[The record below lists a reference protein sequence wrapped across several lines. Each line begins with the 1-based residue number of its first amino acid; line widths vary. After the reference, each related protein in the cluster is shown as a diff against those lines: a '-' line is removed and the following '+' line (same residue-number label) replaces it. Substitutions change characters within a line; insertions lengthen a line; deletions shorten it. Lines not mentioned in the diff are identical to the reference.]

1 MNRTSPPTRIFLAS
15 FLLLIGLVL
24 SGCSQGGADL
34 ILHNGTLWTGDADN
48 PRVEALVITDG
59 VIVLAGS
66 SDEALTH
73 RGGNTEVVDL
83 QGAFGVPGFNDTHIH
98 FGSAARFLEF
108 NIMRTGT
115 QEEFVERVESVLT
128 RLEEGEWIVGG
139 MWGAYDQWAEGS
151 SGGAARE
158 PFRPDM
164 ALIQDMTADYPMFIR
179 KFNNA
184 EFAANRTA
192 LELAGVDP
200 LAPEAQDVA
209 FELDEEGHAT
219 GIMRGRGVAAL
230 FREIVPREFSL
241 ERRFAQTRH
250 ALQEVA
256 RYGVTSVSD
265 MSDDTQLEIYRALN
279 ETGEL
284 TTRVHFRYFLDRWSE
299 LQSEGISVGSGDEWI
314 RLGALK
320 GHIDGIMGT
329 STARF
334 FEPYDTD
341 PNNYGRWRQL
351 MVGEDGELVEGQFLG
366 YMLNADSAD
375 LQLSIH
381 AIGDEANSLLMDYLE
396 SLNAE
401 NGVKERRFRLVH
413 AQVIAPEDFDRLGE
427 LGVVAEVQP
436 FHLSD
441 DMRWMEER
449 IGTERSRGA
458 YAFKRLLDGGAIL
471 AFGSDWP
478 GTSAAEYPIN
488 PMLGLYAAVT
498 RETLTGTP
506 EGGWF
511 PEEKISLEDALRAY
525 TVNGAYSTFE
535 EDIKGTLSPGQL
547 GDVAIL
553 DADLFAIA
561 PRAIKD
567 VAVTM
572 TVIGGQIVYQD

>member
-1 MNRTSPPTRIFLAS
+1 
-15 FLLLIGLVL
+15 
-24 SGCSQGGADL
+24 
-34 ILHNGTLWTGDADN
+34 
-48 PRVEALVITDG
+48 
-59 VIVLAGS
+59 
-66 SDEALTH
+66 
-73 RGGNTEVVDL
+73 
-83 QGAFGVPGFNDTHIH
+83 
-98 FGSAARFLEF
+98 
-108 NIMRTGT
+108 
-115 QEEFVERVESVLT
+115 
-128 RLEEGEWIVGG
+128 
-139 MWGAYDQWAEGS
+139 
-151 SGGAARE
+151 
-158 PFRPDM
+158 
-164 ALIQDMTADYPMFIR
+164 
-179 KFNNA
+179 
-184 EFAANRTA
+184 
-192 LELAGVDP
+192 
-200 LAPEAQDVA
+200 
-209 FELDEEGHAT
+209 
-219 GIMRGRGVAAL
+219 
-230 FREIVPREFSL
+230 
-241 ERRFAQTRH
+241 
-250 ALQEVA
+250 
-256 RYGVTSVSD
+256 
-265 MSDDTQLEIYRALN
+265 
-279 ETGEL
+279 
-284 TTRVHFRYFLDRWSE
+284 
-299 LQSEGISVGSGDEWI
+299 
-314 RLGALK
+314 
-320 GHIDGIMGT
+320 MGT